1 LRIGGARNGATQGK
15 RGFFLLLINEGDGRK
30 EEKRSAKKGGNRKM
44 TNEIPRT
51 RPDAVWKI

>member
-1 LRIGGARNGATQGK
+1 MRKTGGR
-15 RGFFLLLINEGDGRK
+15 RK
-30 EEKRSAKKGGNRKM
+30 SEAPKKGGNRKM